1 MAKSNW
7 KSLERRRVNFDDD
20 LVIVYDEDDREIY
33 RGLEDYEPMKDEP
46 WKWDNESQSYKLDK
60 YRKICLDI

>member
-60 YRKICLDI
+60 YRKICLEI

>member
-7 KSLERRRVNFDDD
+7 KSLQRRRIDYDDD
-20 LVIVYDEDDREIY
+20 LVIVYEDEREIY
-33 RGLEDYEPMKDEP
+33 RGMEDYEPMKDEL
-46 WKWDNESQSYKLDK
+46 WQWDQSTQSYTLDK